1 MGIAPLRFTG
11 ISQFSQ
17 DFQLIVDRTVQIAS
31 LPARALQ
38 NDQATLLGKKSAL
51 ADLRLPV
58 SSLAASLRALDALGE
73 NRALSAASS
82 QATKVAV
89 TLPGNST
96 PQPGSFTISEITS
109 LAQRTIATTSAGQPS
124 AVSGP
129 VAGAGGYL
137 ELVVGG
143 QSFEITLAPEQDHL
157 QGARDAI
164 NALGAGVTAALI
176 NANDEVF
183 LSISAGQTGA
193 TGIELRTV
201 SGDPGSNL
209 LAVTQAGADAVFK
222 VNGQTVTSA
231 ENYVEGV
238 IPGAGLTLKALTA
251 ENESILIELSSSR
264 APVTAAL
271 NTFVGAYNQLN
282 EELASA
288 GAGALRGES
297 LVNDIYARVR
307 QVAGQF
313 GEGGIRSLADIGI
326 EFDRQGVMSFDE
338 AAFNALPASRLDQVF
353 AFLKA
358 SEQGLSSL
366 APGLEELS
374 DPVEGAMANQIR
386 SWDTIDARLQE
397 QIENIF
403 ERVSA
408 TQATLLVR
416 LQAADALLAR
426 LEDQQSLLDASL
438 KSLQFTVY
446 GREERS

>member
-38 NDQATLLGKKSAL
+38 NDQATLLSKKSAL
-51 ADLRLPV
+51 ADLRLPL

-73 NRALSAASS
+73 SRALSATSS
-82 QATKVAV
+82 NAAKVAV
-89 TLPGNST
+89 TLPGTS
-96 PQPGSFTISEITS
+96 PAQPGSFTISEVTS
-109 LAQRTIATTSAGQPS
+109 LAQRTIVTTSAGQPS
-124 AVSGP
+124 ATSGP
-129 VAGAGGYL
+129 VAGAGGSL

-143 QSFEITLAPEQDHL
+143 QSFEFTLAPEQDHL

-164 NALGAGVTAALI
+164 NALGAGVTASLI
-176 NANDEVF
+176 NANDQVF
-183 LSISAGQTGA
+183 LSISASQTGA
-193 TGIELRTV
+193 KSIELRTV
-201 SGDPGSNL
+201 AGDPGSNL
-209 LAVTQAGADAVFK
+209 VAVTQAGADAVFK
-222 VNGQTVTSA
+222 VNGQTVTSP

-238 IPGAGLTLKALTA
+238 IPGAGLTLKSLTS
-251 ENESILIELSSSR
+251 ENESILIELNSSR

-271 NTFVGAYNQLN
+271 KTFVGAYNQLN
-282 EELASA
+282 EKLASA
-288 GAGALRGES
+288 GTGALRGES

-307 QVAGQF
+307 QIAGQF
-313 GEGGIRSLADIGI
+313 GQGGIRDLAGIGI
-326 EFDRQGVMSFDE
+326 EFDRQGVMAFDE
-338 AAFNALPASRLDQVF
+338 AAFNALPASRLGEVF

-366 APGLEELS
+366 APGFEELS
-374 DPVEGAMANQIR
+374 DPVAGAMVNQIR
-386 SWDTIDARLQE
+386 SWDATDARLQK
-397 QIENIF
+397 QIESIF

-426 LEDQQSLLDASL
+426 LEGQQNLLDASI

-446 GREERS
+446 GRQERM